1 MVLLAVLLL
10 IMSRLTDAPDS
21 GWELTFVDIT
31 LGLYLGWITLATLA
45 NLSAWLWSLGYR
57 GEPLGE
63 SGYGIAMVVIALL
76 IGMATVFA
84 FGRLTPALASSW
96 GLIWVCVARW
106 AGHRTLALAALAAA
120 VVPVVGAIW
129 WKLRDPRP
137 A

>member
-1 MVLLAVLLL
+1 MALALREAREALRRGDVPVGAVVVRDGTVL
-10 IMSRLTDAPDS
+10 
-21 GWELTFVDIT
+21 G
-31 LGLYLGWITLATLA
+31 
-45 NLSAWLWSLGYR
+45 R
-57 GEPLGE
+57 GSNRKTCDPTAHAEV
-63 SGYGIAMVVIALL
+63 GIAMVVIALL